1 MSKVDCEITFLE
13 GGQFGHFANAFR
25 VVDDAGSNCFL
36 DFLLYNY
43 VENQAVIV
51 SRVKIAKD
59 FIPSIKLRLS
69 EAFQEI
75 SLSHPELEGL
85 EQQLLQ
91 EEHQET
97 ILELPAINIFNP
109 PKDKN

>member
-25 VVDDAGSNCFL
+25 VVDDSGPDCFL

-43 VENQAVIV
+43 NENRAVIV
-51 SRVKIAKD
+51 SRIKISKD
-59 FIPSIKLRLS
+59 FIPSIRLRLE
-69 EAFQEI
+69 EAFSEISHFQPELAAVEQEI
-75 SLSHPELEGL
+75 M
-85 EQQLLQ
+85 Q
-91 EEHQET
+91 EEYINN
-97 ILELPAINIFNP
+97 ILGLPAINIFNP

>member
-25 VVDDAGSNCFL
+25 VVDDTGSDCFL

-43 VENQAVIV
+43 LENRAVIV

-69 EAFQEI
+69 EAFSEI
-75 SLSHPELEGL
+75 SSFHPELEGL
-85 EQQLLQ
+85 ENQLLQ
-91 EEHQET
+91 EEQQDA
-97 ILELPAINIFNP
+97 LLGFPVVNIFNP